1 MGKGLMAGLVRESSK
16 HDLMKGKIVLD
27 VEGELRFLCFPLV
40 LLSINVLRLKPKVVL
55 AAARF
60 NPVVLQGV
68 SV

>member
-16 HDLMKGKIVLD
+16 HDCMKGKIVLD
-27 VEGELRFLCFPLV
+27 VKGELRFLCFPLV
-40 LLSINVLRLKPKVVL
+40 LLSTNVLRLKPEDL

-60 NPVVLQGV
+60 NPVVLQWV